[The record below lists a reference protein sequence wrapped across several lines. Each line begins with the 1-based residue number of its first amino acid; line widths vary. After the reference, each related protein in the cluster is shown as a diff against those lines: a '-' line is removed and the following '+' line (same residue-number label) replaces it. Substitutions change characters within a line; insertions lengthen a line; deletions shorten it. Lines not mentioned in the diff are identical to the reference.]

1 MTEIEWVSIPPGA
14 VEMGSDNR
22 SVLFGNLGPRHIFTI
37 SSPFEISKYPV
48 ESDLA
53 REVLAQDEAHV
64 ASESEWE
71 RAMSIGAITG
81 EIGTIEVLADSA
93 TNYWG
98 KHCDGRPFIQENP
111 IRTRR
116 VRLWKK
122 GGTRKSTR
130 PIESIQDYPRRL
142 VKRTSDYDDNVLSLP
157 ARADNRRIVLEE
169 IVICTLIGIIPS
181 FVWAYFNA
189 SQGYIGEGWLNLIL
203 GGVFMGLCT
212 GIFWRPRTPTYLEN
226 DGMWNLE

>member
-37 SSPFEISKYPV
+37 NSPFEISKYPV

-116 VRLWKK
+116 VRRGRK
-122 GGTRKSTR
+122 G
-130 PIESIQDYPRRL
+130 EPR
-142 VKRTSDYDDNVLSLP
+142 
-157 ARADNRRIVLEE
+157 NRRGPSSQSKIFQEDSSRELRITMITCFHFQLGQTIV
-169 IVICTLIGIIPS
+169 
-181 FVWAYFNA
+181 
-189 SQGYIGEGWLNLIL
+189 
-203 GGVFMGLCT
+203 GLC
-212 GIFWRPRTPTYLEN
+212 LKK
-226 DGMWNLE
+226 L

>member
-14 VEMGSDNR
+14 VEMGSNNR

-37 SSPFEISKYPV
+37 NSPFEISKYPV

-116 VRLWKK
+116 VRMWKK
-122 GGTRKSTR
+122 GRTKKSTR
-130 PIESIQDYPRRL
+130 PIESIQDFPRRL
-142 VKRTSDYDDNVLSLP
+142 VKRTSNYDDNVLSLP
-157 ARADNRRIVLEE
+157 ARADNRRIVFEE

-181 FVWAYFNA
+181 FVWAHFNA
-189 SQGYIGEGWLNLIL
+189 SQGYIAEGWLNLIL

-226 DGMWNLE
+226 DGMWKME